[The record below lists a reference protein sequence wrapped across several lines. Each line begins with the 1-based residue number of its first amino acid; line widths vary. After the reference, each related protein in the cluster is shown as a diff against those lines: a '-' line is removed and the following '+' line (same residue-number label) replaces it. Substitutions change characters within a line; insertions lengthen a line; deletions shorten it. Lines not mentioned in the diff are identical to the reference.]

1 MNKIEVCEALEL
13 GREGIQ
19 ALSVASCQCMTK
31 TPEARY
37 HDPSCRYRQLQDADW
52 KLRTLKERIERAD
65 MDEFTTLEGD
75 DLHEVKR
82 LYLLIDWSEGEG
94 G

>member
-1 MNKIEVCEALEL
+1 MTKAEACEALEL

-52 KLRTLKERIERAD
+52 KLRTLKERIERG
-65 MDEFTTLEGD
+65 EETRHFSYNGPD
-75 DLHEVKR
+75 DGIDALI
-82 LYLLIDWSEGEG
+82 IDWSGREGEAG
-94 G
+94 